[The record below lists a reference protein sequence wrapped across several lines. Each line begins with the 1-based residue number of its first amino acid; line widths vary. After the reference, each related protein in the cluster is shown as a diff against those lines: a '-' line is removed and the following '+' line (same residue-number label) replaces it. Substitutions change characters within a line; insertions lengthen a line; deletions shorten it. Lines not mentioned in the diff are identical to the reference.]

1 MNANSRFAELD
12 SPDYV
17 DINIE
22 DVEGGD
28 GMRTYLKFVPTMT
41 GGYCKDKISR
51 FYAKYFNPGTLTHL
65 E

>member
-1 MNANSRFAELD
+1 MLHLSK
-12 SPDYV
+12 
-17 DINIE
+17 